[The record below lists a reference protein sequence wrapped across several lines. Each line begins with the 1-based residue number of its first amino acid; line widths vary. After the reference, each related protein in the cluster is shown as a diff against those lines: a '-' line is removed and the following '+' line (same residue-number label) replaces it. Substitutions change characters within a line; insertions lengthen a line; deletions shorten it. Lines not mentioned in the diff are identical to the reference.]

1 VPDSSHLHPDDPQQ
15 DGQRHAQACSRDH
28 AWKLVAQGYHHWVDQ
43 ELWANKLTRVSVHW
57 DQAEATLHDVAARAG
72 LSYPQLLRAIEWC
85 AERPDVQH
93 RDRASTTAWR
103 RAT

>member
-1 VPDSSHLHPDDPQQ
+1 MSQRPEPQQRPLRVVAACEYCGRPLEIDERIDVVVPDSSHLHPDDPQQ
-15 DGQRHAQACSRDH
+15 G
-28 AWKLVAQGYHHWVDQ
+28 
-43 ELWANKLTRVSVHW
+43 